1 MQSFSELNLSPSL
14 KERLIAAKFSTP
26 TPVQAAAIPQALEGK
41 DVYRHG
47 PDRNRQNAG
56 VPSSHHGEAGAAAY
70 SRHRRPG
77 SCADPGTRDASR
89 RAI

>member
-1 MQSFSELNLSPSL
+1 MQSFSELTLSPSL

-41 DVYRHG
+41 DVIATAQTG
-47 PDRNRQNAG
+47 TGKTLAFLLPIMEKLA
-56 VPSSHHGEAGAAAY
+56 VAY
-70 SRHRRPG
+70 SRNRRTG
-77 SCADPGTRDASR
+77 SCADPGTRDAGR